1 MPPPHAPRTLHL
13 FRAIELRGGDED
25 EGGRVLVQPKL
36 VALLAHLALAGMP
49 DAPGRYR
56 RRDHLVGLLRPDLDQ
71 SRARAALR
79 KAVHALRGVL
89 GADAVLSRGDEEL
102 ALAEGAVWC
111 DAVEFA
117 EAIEGGRLVRALEL
131 YRGELIPGFH
141 LTGCG
146 EFARWLDD
154 ERELARE
161 RAAGA
166 AWAMAVRSQEGSNLT
181 DAGQWA
187 RRAVR
192 FRWDDERALRRA
204 LSLLGA
210 IGDRAG
216 ALRLYEEF
224 ARRLR
229 AELEADPSRE
239 TVTLAESLRSGTLAP
254 ASPPAARS

>member
-1 MPPPHAPRTLHL
+1 MTLPTAPRTLHL
-13 FRAIELRGGDED
+13 FRSIELRGGDDGEAA
-25 EGGRVLVQPKL
+25 RLLVQPK
-36 VALLAHLALAGMP
+36 VVGLLAYLALAGVP

-56 RRDHLVGLLRPDLDQ
+56 RRDHLVGLLWPELDQ
-71 SRARAALR
+71 AHARAALR
-79 KAVHALRGVL
+79 KAVHALRAVL

-102 ALAEGAVWC
+102 ALAEGTLWC
-111 DAVEFA
+111 DVVEFVESI
-117 EAIEGGRLVRALEL
+117 EAGRLVRAIEL
-131 YRGELIPGFH
+131 YRGELMPGFH

-146 EFARWLDD
+146 EFERWLDD

-181 DAGQWA
+181 DAGHWA

-204 LSLLGA
+204 LSLLAA

-239 TVTLAESLRSGTLAP
+239 TVALARALRTGEALPVAG
-254 ASPPAARS
+254 R